1 MVLLPAVVGDVPER
15 SVRARVPPGVEP
27 GPRVLLIAPPNSY
40 RIAPFINA
48 ARQLGADVLIA
59 SQGEHSLV
67 SEIASGLQIDLR
79 KPEAALQS
87 ILAVAAQRAFAA
99 VLGTDD
105 STVELASAVAKG
117 LGLRH
122 NPPQAARRTRR
133 KDLARADLQR
143 AGVPVPWF
151 QCIDLTR
158 AIPAQ
163 CSAVPFPCVVKPLA
177 LSASRGVI
185 RCDTCAQLHA
195 ACERIG
201 VIIASEEDAEE
212 RTQVLVEQFI
222 PGREVALEGLLHDGE
237 LQVLALFDK
246 PDPLDGPYFE
256 ETYYITPSRLDARM
270 QTRVRDTVARACA
283 AYGLHTGPVHA
294 ELRIHDEGAWIL
306 EVAARTVGGHCARLL
321 RFGIGHGVEEL
332 VIAQALGRE
341 LKITAAD
348 GAAGVLMIPI
358 PAAGVLRRVEGL
370 LTAQRVPYIED
381 IEISVREGY
390 ELVPLPEGAS
400 YLGFMFAR
408 APTAELAEQALR
420 AAHACLNIVIAPVW
434 KLTN

>member
-1 MVLLPAVVGDVPER
+1 MPEHSVV
-15 SVRARVPPGVEP
+15 ARGTGVEP
-27 GPRVLLIAPPNSY
+27 GPRVLLIAPPSSY

-48 ARQLGADVLIA
+48 ARRLGAQVFIA

-67 SEIASGLQIDLR
+67 SEVAAGLQIDLHQ
-79 KPEAALQS
+79 PTAALQR
-87 ILAVAAQRAFAA
+87 ILAVAAQHSFAA

-105 STVELASAVAKG
+105 STVELASSVAQA

-122 NPPQAARRTRR
+122 NSPQAARRTRR
-133 KDLARADLQR
+133 KDLGRADLQR
-143 AGVPVPWF
+143 AGIPVPWF
-151 QCIDLTR
+151 QTIDLAQ
-158 AIPAQ
+158 AIAAQ
-163 CSAVPFPCVVKPLA
+163 CAAVPFPCVLKPLA
-177 LSASRGVI
+177 MAASRGVI
-185 RCDTCAQLHA
+185 RCDTPAQLHA
-195 ACERIG
+195 ACERVG
-201 VIIASEEDAEE
+201 AIIASEEDAEQ

-270 QTRVRDTVARACA
+270 QTQVRDTVARACA

-321 RFGIGHGVEEL
+321 RFGTGHGVEEL

-370 LTAQRVPYIED
+370 LAAQRVPYIED

-390 ELVPLPEGAS
+390 ELVPLPEGGS

-434 KLTN
+434 KLSN